1 LSTAASKRD
10 QSNKAR
16 ERAAKASKDA
26 AAAQQKVHAAEVK
39 LRDAEAAETKKATET
54 RKRADAKAEQDRA
67 RAATAMQRTMR
78 QRDDAHQRELAD
90 VRAQLVEQGDV
101 LAAAPWDRAP
111 ATITV
116 LLITASPEDQAPLRL
131 GKEMREIQKRVQA
144 SEYRDA
150 VRFEYCMATQVTD
163 LMQRL
168 NETKPDVVHFSGHG
182 GQAGLAFE
190 DADGETRLLD
200 NEELAQLLSLSSKR
214 IRLAVFNSCDS
225 AEQASRACWHLDAA
239 IGMDEPVDDDA
250 AQLFAG
256 QFYSSLAFGLPLSKA
271 FGQAVLQ
278 VALTLGDTSGAPR
291 LHVADGIDA
300 DQMFIVRPPGARSA
314 AGDDA

>member
-1 LSTAASKRD
+1 
-10 QSNKAR
+10 
-16 ERAAKASKDA
+16 
-26 AAAQQKVHAAEVK
+26 
-39 LRDAEAAETKKATET
+39 
-54 RKRADAKAEQDRA
+54 
-67 RAATAMQRTMR
+67 
-78 QRDDAHQRELAD
+78 
-90 VRAQLVEQGDV
+90 
-101 LAAAPWDRAP
+101 
-111 ATITV
+111 
-116 LLITASPEDQAPLRL
+116 
-131 GKEMREIQKRVQA
+131 MREIQKRVQA